1 MKNKKLMISL
11 FSLCLVAIV
20 GLLTT
25 VIVLAAGTQNVN
37 TTINVTYSATNIAGT
52 VSAKSKIANQEAV
65 DMTTDG
71 AAGSAKT
78 ITFNAEDTNANGA
91 LNPQGSLALT
101 AENKYIEFIYSFTSI
116 TDSRYK
122 ASVVANGFD
131 MKNYTIQYKVGDGEY
146 SDTAASNVEVN
157 GTATTT
163 VTIKIE
169 IVNTAIAVNAAGSFA
184 WTLFV

>member
-37 TTINVTYSATNIAGT
+37 TTINVTYSATNIAGS
-52 VSAKSKIANQEAV
+52 VSAKYKVANGTAV

-71 AAGSAKT
+71 TSNGAKT
-78 ITFNAEDTNANGA
+78 ITFAAEDANANATLSPAGSIA
-91 LNPQGSLALT
+91 LDAT
-101 AENKYIEFIYSFTSI
+101 NKYVEFTYTFTSSG
-116 TDSRYK
+116 DSYK
-122 ASVVANGFD
+122 ATVAATGFD
-131 MKNYTIQYKVGDGEY
+131 KKNYTIQYKVGDGEY
-146 SDTAASNVEVN
+146 SDTAASNVEV
-157 GTATTT
+157 TSAASAT

-169 IVNTAIAVNAAGSFA
+169 IVNTAIGVNAAGSFA
-184 WTLFV
+184 WTLAK